1 MQEGA
6 KHTGNQS

>member
-6 KHTGNQS
+6 V